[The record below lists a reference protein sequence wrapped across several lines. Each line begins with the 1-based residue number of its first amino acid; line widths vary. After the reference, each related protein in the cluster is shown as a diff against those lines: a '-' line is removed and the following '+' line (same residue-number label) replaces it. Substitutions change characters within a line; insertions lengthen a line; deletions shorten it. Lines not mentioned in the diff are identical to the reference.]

1 MPTTFQDYYSALGV
15 SKRASE
21 KEIKSAFRKIAR
33 ESHPDTHP
41 GDEAAEK
48 RFRLASEAYA
58 VLGDTEKRRKYD
70 ELGPRWQEYEQ
81 WESAGGQ
88 GPNPFANYGPRV
100 HYQTFSTDDMDSIFG
115 SRGGGFSDF
124 FQQFFGGAA
133 GAHVRESSPVAQDVE
148 AVADITLVEAYR
160 GTSRTVALTGGKK
173 ERRIEVKIPTGINSG
188 ARVRAR
194 GQAQQ
199 GDLYIQVNVLP
210 HARFVRKGDELFTT
224 VSIPLATAIAGGS
237 VTVNTISGKQIALTV
252 APNTRNGT
260 KLRARG
266 QGMPRSNGT
275 GYGDLIAEVSIQIPS
290 PAPPDLVE
298 WAEKQKTK

>member
-1 MPTTFQDYYSALGV
+1 MPTTFQDYYAALGV
-15 SKRASE
+15 SKDASE

-58 VLGDTEKRRKYD
+58 VLGDSEKRRKYD

-81 WESAGGQ
+81 WESTGGQ
-88 GPNPFANYGPRV
+88 GPNPFGGYGPQMQ
-100 HYQTFSTDDMDSIFG
+100 YQTFSAGDIDSIFG

-124 FQQFFGGAA
+124 FQQFFSGGSVDRAPSA
-133 GAHVRESSPVAQDVE
+133 GRDVE
-148 AVADITLVEAYR
+148 AAADITLEEAYQ
-160 GTSRTVALTGGKK
+160 GTTRTVSMNSGRK
-173 ERRIEVKIPTGINSG
+173 ERRIEVRIPAGIKSG

-194 GQAQQ
+194 GQAHK
-199 GDLYIQVNVLP
+199 GDLYINVNVLA
-210 HARFVRKGDELFTT
+210 HSRFVRRGDELLTT
-224 VSIPLATAIAGGS
+224 VSVPLATAITGGT
-237 VTVNTISGKQIALTV
+237 VTVNTIGGKQIALSVPPDTK
-252 APNTRNGT
+252 NGT

-266 QGMPRSNGT
+266 QGMPRSNASGH
-275 GYGDLIAEVSIQIPS
+275 GDLIAAVSIQIPS

-298 WAEKQKTK
+298 WARKQKKA

>member
-1 MPTTFQDYYSALGV
+1 MTTTFQDYYAALGV
-15 SKRASE
+15 SKDASE

-58 VLGDTEKRRKYD
+58 VLGDAEKRRKYD

-88 GPNPFANYGPRV
+88 GPNPFSSYGYGPQV
-100 HYQTFSTDDMDSIFG
+100 HYQTFSADDMDSIFG

-124 FQQFFGGAA
+124 FQQFFGRSYD
-133 GAHVRESSPVAQDVE
+133 HESSPPAQDVE
-148 AVADITLVEAYR
+148 AVGDITLEEAYH
-160 GTSRTVALTGGKK
+160 GTTRTVSLTGGKK
-173 ERRIEVKIPTGINSG
+173 ERRIEVKIPAGIKSG
-188 ARVRAR
+188 SRVRAK

-199 GDLYIQVNVLP
+199 GDLYIKVNVRP

-224 VSIPLATAIAGGS
+224 VSVPLATAIAGGA
-237 VTVNTISGKQIALTV
+237 VTVDTISGKQIALTV
-252 APNTRNGT
+252 TPNTKNGA

-266 QGMPRSNGT
+266 QGMPRSTGT
-275 GYGDLIAEVSIQIPS
+275 GHGDLIAEVDIQIPS

-298 WAEKQKTK
+298 WAKNQSQ